1 MLHGF
6 HAIISTYGFW
16 LPNDPRGSWS
26 AFVRRWELVRFG
38 KATKVE
44 TRRSVAAAPH
54 DVGRRH
60 AAKQSLKHPEVFFSG
75 EQALS
80 VGIGFR
86 QAVDESDYR
95 VHACSI
101 LPQHAHLVIGPDSR
115 DISRIVGHLKA
126 RATQQLAHDGLHP
139 LAKHLEPDGTIPSPW
154 GRNGWV
160 VYIFSEQ
167 HMRKAIQYVVDN
179 PLKEGKPR
187 QQWSFVT
194 PYDPE
199 HTANFTRGKPRR

>member
-6 HAIISTYGFW
+6 HVIISTYGFW

-26 AFVRRWELVRFG
+26 DFVRSWELLRFG
-38 KATKVE
+38 KATKVN

-54 DVGRRH
+54 DVLQRE
-60 AAKQSLKHPEVFFSG
+60 AAKRCLKYPVVHFSG

-86 QAVDESDYR
+86 KAVDEAEYR

-101 LPQHAHLVIGPDSR
+101 LPQHIHLVVGLQQRKIR
-115 DISRIVGHLKA
+115 RIAGHLKA
-126 RATQQLAHDGLHP
+126 RATQQLIRDNLHP
-139 LAKHLEPDGTIPSPW
+139 LANHREKDGAIPSPW
-154 GRNGWV
+154 GRNGWT

-167 HMRKAIQYVVDN
+167 HMRKAIQYVIDN

-187 QQWSFVT
+187 QHWSFVS
-194 PYDPE
+194 PYPLE
-199 HTANFTRGKPRR
+199 TENRTTRSKLRR